1 MNEADYNLLNDYL
14 NDVFC
19 FLSVN
24 EPFLINNIRNIMSLN
39 SFFRTH
45 INFKKIENKTTQ
57 NNLTIFDVYNIIYN
71 AIKYLNKEYLDKY
84 DKLID
89 SGIFDFG
96 LPLPSLNN
104 DEVNKEEYY
113 KKETEREN
121 RDLYDALKR
130 SMFSLNKFCAIEL
143 ARNYNYE
150 DCVQLM
156 HEFIHYTNEEKN
168 CSVNKIV
175 LSEYFSIYFE
185 LLIQDCLIEENVD
198 ISEVDVFS
206 RHNSLINISNN
217 FTAYELI
224 FSAYKNFGYI
234 KEDTYKD
241 INEYLNIKVSKEQ
254 FEKECL
260 NLLKFLNKV
269 KTNYDKNNIYDKEEY
284 RKYISAPFIDD
295 YKYFFGTIL
304 AIYSLENSEVQDVI
318 WLNDNI
324 NTEYVSNMNFNDV
337 LRMVNIDFRD
347 NNIFENLVK
356 SYNNYFDR
364 LLEIKNQKK
373 KIYTK

>member
-24 EPFLINNIRNIMSLN
+24 EPFLINNIRNIMSFN

-71 AIKYLNKEYLDKY
+71 AIKYLNEDYLDKY

-185 LLIQDCLIEENVD
+185 LLIQDCLIEEGVD
-198 ISEVDVFS
+198 ISEVDAFS

-217 FTAYELI
+217 LTAYELI

-254 FEKECL
+254 FEKECF

-269 KTNYDKNNIYDKEEY
+269 KINYDKNNIYDKEEY
-284 RKYISAPFIDD
+284 RKYISAPFTDD

-318 WLNDNI
+318 WLNDHI
-324 NTEYVSNMNFNDV
+324 NTEYVSNMNFTDI
-337 LRMVNIDFRD
+337 LRMVNIDFMD
-347 NNIFENLVK
+347 NNIFENLIK

>member
-1 MNEADYNLLNDYL
+1 MNKKVLITILITIILLIFSIILYPIIKNNNYQKKLLN
-14 NDVFC
+14 
-19 FLSVN
+19 
-24 EPFLINNIRNIMSLN
+24 NIY
-39 SFFRTH
+39 
-45 INFKKIENKTTQ
+45 ENT
-57 NNLTIFDVYNIIYN
+57 NLKD
-71 AIKYLNKEYLDKY
+71 IKYLNKEYLDKY

-121 RDLYDALKR
+121 RDLYDTLKR

-168 CSVNKIV
+168 YSVNKIV

-185 LLIQDCLIEENVD
+185 LLIQDCLIEDNVD

-217 FTAYELI
+217 FIAYELI

-269 KTNYDKNNIYDKEEY
+269 KTSYDKNNIYDKEEY

-318 WLNDNI
+318 WLNDHI
-324 NTEYVSNMNFNDV
+324 NTDYVSNMDFTDI

-347 NNIFENLVK
+347 NNIFENLIK

>member
-45 INFKKIENKTTQ
+45 INFKKIENKTKQ

-71 AIKYLNKEYLDKY
+71 AIKYLNEDYLDKY

-121 RDLYDALKR
+121 RNLYDALKR

-217 FTAYELI
+217 FIAYELI

-254 FEKECL
+254 FEKECF

-269 KTNYDKNNIYDKEEY
+269 KINYDKNNIYDKEEY
-284 RKYISAPFIDD
+284 RKYISAPFTDD

-318 WLNDNI
+318 WLNDHI
-324 NTEYVSNMNFNDV
+324 NTEYVSNMNFTDI

-347 NNIFENLVK
+347 NNIFENLIK